1 MKNWK
6 KVAVSPQSTIRETIS
21 VIDKNSSQIAL
32 VVDETDKLLGT
43 VTDGD
48 IRRGLL
54 KGVSLE
60 EPVKKVYYV
69 SPLTA
74 SVDDDLST
82 VIQIMKDQYIKQVPI
97 LDGQG
102 RVVALQTLKELLSG
116 RKQKNPVILMAGG
129 LGTRLRP
136 LTESCPKPLLK
147 IGGKPVLE
155 TILDGFIEAGF
166 DTFYISV
173 NYKAE
178 MIESYF
184 GDGAKWGVQIQY
196 LRETKRL
203 GTAGSIGLLP
213 EKPDLPFIVM
223 NGDLLTR
230 VDFKSLLEFH
240 TNNFKLSNSLA
251 TMCVREYNLQI
262 PYGVVRQ
269 EGNRLVR
276 LDEKPVQ
283 RFFVNGG
290 IYVFQPEVLDLIP
303 DNQYYDMTHL
313 FDKMLEDQIKAVVF
327 QIREYWMDIGHKSD
341 FEIADGEYG
350 EIFIS

>member
-6 KVAVSPQSTIRETIS
+6 KVAVSPGTSIRDTIA
-21 VIDKNSSQIAL
+21 VIDKNASQIAL
-32 VVDETDKLLGT
+32 VVDEEDKLLGT

-54 KGVSLE
+54 KGVGLE
-60 EPVKKVYYV
+60 EPVKQVYYV

-74 SVDDDLST
+74 SVDDDPAT
-82 VIQIMKDQYIKQVPI
+82 VIRIMKEQYIKQVPI
-97 LDGQG
+97 LDDRG
-102 RVVALQTLKELLSG
+102 RVVSLQTLKELLSR
-116 RKQKNPVILMAGG
+116 RKHANPVILMAGG

-136 LTESCPKPLLK
+136 LTDNCPKPLLK

-155 TILDGFIEAGF
+155 TILEGFIDDGF

-173 NYKAE
+173 NYKAD
-178 MIESYF
+178 MIEAYF
-184 GDGAKWGVQIQY
+184 GDGSKWGVHIEY
-196 LRETKRL
+196 LREDKRL

-213 EKPDLPFIVM
+213 QKPDLPFIVM
-223 NGDLLTR
+223 NGDLLTQ
-230 VDFKSLLEFH
+230 VDFNSLLEFH
-240 TNNFKLSNSLA
+240 NNNVQLGKAMA

-269 EGNRLVR
+269 DGSRLVR

-290 IYVFQPEVLDLIP
+290 IYVFQPEIMDLIP
-303 DNQYYDMTHL
+303 EGTYFDMTDL
-313 FDKMLEDQIKAVVF
+313 FDRMLEEQIKAVVF
-327 QIREYWMDIGHKSD
+327 HIREYWMDIGHKRD
-341 FEIADGEYG
+341 FEMADGEYG

>member
-6 KVAVSPQSTIRETIS
+6 KVAVSPQTSIRDTIA
-21 VIDKNSSQIAL
+21 VIDKYASQIAL
-32 VVDETDKLLGT
+32 VVDEDDKLLGT

-60 EPVKKVYYV
+60 EPVKQVYYV

-74 SVDDDLST
+74 SVEDSHAT
-82 VIQIMKDQYIKQVPI
+82 VIRIMKEQYIKQVPI
-97 LDGQG
+97 LDEKG
-102 RVVALQTLKELLSG
+102 RVVSLQTLKELLS
-116 RKQKNPVILMAGG
+116 RQKRKNPVILMAGG

-136 LTESCPKPLLK
+136 MTDNCPKPLLK
-147 IGGKPVLE
+147 VGGKPVLE
-155 TILDGFIEAGF
+155 TILNGFIDDGF

-173 NYKAE
+173 NYKAD
-178 MIESYF
+178 MIEDYF
-184 GDGAKWGVQIQY
+184 GDGARWGVNIEY
-196 LRETKRL
+196 LREDKRL

-213 EKPDLPFIVM
+213 EKPELPFIVM

-230 VDFKSLLEFH
+230 VDFNNLLEFH
-240 TNNFKLSNSLA
+240 ENNVQLGKAMA

-269 EGNRLVR
+269 EGSRLIR

-290 IYVFQPEVLDLIP
+290 IYVFQPDIMDLIP
-303 DNQYYDMTHL
+303 EGEYFDMTHL
-313 FDKMLEDQIKAVVF
+313 FDQMLEQQIKAVVF
-327 QIREYWMDIGHKSD
+327 QIREYWMDIGHKRD
-341 FEIADGEYG
+341 FEMADGEYG
-350 EIFIS
+350 EIFIG